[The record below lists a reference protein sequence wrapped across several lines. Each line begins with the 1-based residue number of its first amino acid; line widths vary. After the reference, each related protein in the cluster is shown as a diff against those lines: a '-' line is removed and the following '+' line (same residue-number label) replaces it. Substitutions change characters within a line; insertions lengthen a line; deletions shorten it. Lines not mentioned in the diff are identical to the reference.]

1 MTDTKRGPL
10 FLILFAALMAGA
22 GNGISLV
29 AFPWLV
35 LQRNG
40 SALDASIV
48 AMAGTLPLLA
58 ATLIAGA
65 AVDYL
70 GRRRVS
76 MISDALSALSVAAVP
91 LLALTF
97 GVHAINVAVLAG
109 LAALGAFFDPAGMT
123 ARETML
129 PEAATRAGWT
139 LDHANSVY
147 EAIFNLAYIVGP
159 GIGGLLIATLGGV
172 NTMWVTASAF
182 GLSIVAI
189 AVLRLEGAGK
199 PDRTALPDGVW
210 AGIMEGLR
218 FVWNNKVL
226 RTLAFVDLAAT
237 GLYMPMES
245 VLFPKYFT
253 DRNEPAQLGWV
264 LMALS
269 VGGLI
274 GALGYALLSKYSSKR
289 AIMLTAVLTLGVAMT
304 IIAFLPPLPLILV
317 LCAVVGSGLR
327 ADRADLQLRDADP
340 RAAASAWPRRR
351 RHGVA
356 GLRGRTARVD
366 RGRPA
371 RRLRRPACDVPGV
384 VPADAGAGHR
394 RRLLAGVARVGSLTG
409 VGRAKYC
416 PPQQVTSTPAPQLLW
431 RRTFRPCGLRA
442 PGGAAW
448 PPRTSR
454 RSPRAPRPTARGR
467 RACAR
472 PRL

>member
-1 MTDTKRGPL
+1 MMNGKRGPL

-97 GVHAINVAVLAG
+97 GVDVINVAVLAG
-109 LAALGAFFDPAGMT
+109 LAALGALFDPAGMT

-159 GIGGLLIATLGGV
+159 GIGGLLIATLGGIS
-172 NTMWVTASAF
+172 TMWVTASAF
-182 GLSIVAI
+182 CLSIVVI

-199 PDRTALPDGVW
+199 PDRTSLPTGVW
-210 AGIMEGLR
+210 AGIVEGLR

-253 DRNEPAQLGWV
+253 DRNQPAQLGWV

-269 VGGLI
+269 IGGLV
-274 GALGYALLSKYSSKR
+274 GALGYALLSKYSSRR
-289 AIMLTAVLTLGVAMT
+289 AIMLTAVLTLGIATTV
-304 IIAFLPPLPLILV
+304 IAFLPPLPLILV
-317 LCAVVGSGLR
+317 LCAVVGLVYGPMAPIYNYVMQTR
-327 ADRADLQLRDADP
+327 APQ
-340 RAAASAWPRRR
+340 
-351 RHGVA
+351 H
-356 GLRGRTARVD
+356 LRGRVVGVMGSLAYAAGPLGLIVAGPLADSAGLHATFLALSL
-366 RGRPA
+366 PM
-371 RRLRRPACDVPGV
+371 LLLGV
-384 VPADAGAGHR
+384 VAIFLPALRDLDSVPAQDGAPH
-394 RRLLAGVARVGSLTG
+394 
-409 VGRAKYC
+409 
-416 PPQQVTSTPAPQLLW
+416 
-431 RRTFRPCGLRA
+431 
-442 PGGAAW
+442 
-448 PPRTSR
+448 
-454 RSPRAPRPTARGR
+454 
-467 RACAR
+467 
-472 PRL
+472 

>member
-97 GVHAINVAVLAG
+97 GVDAINVAVLAG

-199 PDRTALPDGVW
+199 PDRTALPDGMW
-210 AGIMEGLR
+210 AGIVEGLS

-245 VLFPKYFT
+245 SPLSQVLHRPQRT
-253 DRNEPAQLGWV
+253 GAAGLGADGV
-264 LMALS
+264 ERRRPD
-269 VGGLI
+269 

-304 IIAFLPPLPLILV
+304 VIAFLPPLPVILV
-317 LCAVVGSGLR
+317 LCAVVGFVYGPIAPIYNYVMQTR
-327 ADRADLQLRDADP
+327 APQ
-340 RAAASAWPRRR
+340 
-351 RHGVA
+351 H
-356 GLRGRTARVD
+356 LRGRV
-366 RGRPA
+366 
-371 RRLRRPACDVPGV
+371 VGV
-384 VPADAGAGHR
+384 M
-394 RRLLAGVARVGSLTG
+394 GSLAYAAGPLGLIVAGPLADSAGLHATFLALSLPMLVLG
-409 VGRAKYC
+409 IVAFFLPALRDLDRPG
-416 PPQQVTSTPAPQLLW
+416 STQ
-431 RRTFRPCGLRA
+431 
-442 PGGAAW
+442 
-448 PPRTSR
+448 
-454 RSPRAPRPTARGR
+454 
-467 RACAR
+467 
-472 PRL
+472 

>member
-1 MTDTKRGPL
+1 MINGKRGPL
-10 FLILFAALMAGA
+10 FVILFAALMAGA
-22 GNGISLV
+22 GNGISIV

-40 SALDASIV
+40 SAVDASIV
-48 AMAGTLPLLA
+48 AMAGTVPLLV

-70 GRRRVS
+70 GRKRVS

-91 LLALTF
+91 VLALTF
-97 GVHAINVAVLAG
+97 GVHVVNVAVLAA

-147 EAIFNLAYIVGP
+147 EAVFNLSYIVGP

-172 NTMWVTASAF
+172 NTMWVTAGAF
-182 GLSIVAI
+182 CLSIAVI
-189 AVLRLEGAGK
+189 SVLRLEGTGK
-199 PDRTALPDGVW
+199 PDRSKLT
-210 AGIMEGLR
+210 EG
-218 FVWNNKVL
+218 VL
-226 RTLAFVDLAAT
+226 RTLAIVDLAAT

-274 GALGYALLSKYSSKR
+274 GALSYVVISKYSR
-289 AIMLTAVLTLGVAMT
+289 RRTVMLTALLTLGVAMT

-317 LCAVVGSGLR
+317 LCAIVGFFYGPIAPIYNYVMQTR
-327 ADRADLQLRDADP
+327 APQ
-340 RAAASAWPRRR
+340 
-351 RHGVA
+351 H
-356 GLRGRTARVD
+356 LRGRVVGVMGSLAYAAGPLGLVLAGPLADAAGLHATFLALALPMLV
-366 RGRPA
+366 
-371 RRLRRPACDVPGV
+371 LGV
-384 VPADAGAGHR
+384 VAVFLPALRDLDREPLPERKGAPE
-394 RRLLAGVARVGSLTG
+394 
-409 VGRAKYC
+409 K
-416 PPQQVTSTPAPQLLW
+416 
-431 RRTFRPCGLRA
+431 
-442 PGGAAW
+442 
-448 PPRTSR
+448 
-454 RSPRAPRPTARGR
+454 
-467 RACAR
+467 
-472 PRL
+472 